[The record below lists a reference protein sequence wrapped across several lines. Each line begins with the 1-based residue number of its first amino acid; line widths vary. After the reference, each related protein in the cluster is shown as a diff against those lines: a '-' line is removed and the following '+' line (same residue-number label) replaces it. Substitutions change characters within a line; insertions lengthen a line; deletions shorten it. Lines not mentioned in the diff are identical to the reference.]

1 MVSSNYYIKY
11 CILTGPQITD
21 SQREKAWNVL
31 YAAGPAKWSVAI
43 IIWNVLSASGST
55 GEKNIK
61 LNTRPWS
68 GRSIQ
73 KWDKPSNHDS
83 CSSKQLVI
91 IDRFLF
97 QVSGGIVALYDMA
110 AGSNLVLWVNSRHN
124 SEQPPGVQKFCT
136 LPQQFLCV
144 PCAKGRDGSE
154 EETEHRS
161 LRFL

>member
-1 MVSSNYYIKY
+1 M
-11 CILTGPQITD
+11 
-21 SQREKAWNVL
+21 
-31 YAAGPAKWSVAI
+31 
-43 IIWNVLSASGST
+43 
-55 GEKNIK
+55 
-61 LNTRPWS
+61 
-68 GRSIQ
+68 
-73 KWDKPSNHDS
+73 
-83 CSSKQLVI
+83 I